1 MKRRKLAD
9 ILNEETILNEGLFVN
24 FLSNVLKV
32 LYSSKTKEIIQKIE
46 PANKELAK
54 RMSSLKNAS
63 EQVDKMLKD
72 PEVQQMLKNYNIDIK
87 SLPRIKN

>member
-1 MKRRKLAD
+1 MKKRKLSD
-9 ILNEETILNEGLFVN
+9 ILNEETLLNEGLFVN
-24 FLSNVLKV
+24 FLSSVLKV
-32 LYSSKTKEIIQKIE
+32 LYSSKTKEIINKIE

-63 EQVDKMLKD
+63 EEVDKMLKD
-72 PEVQQMLKNYNIDIK
+72 PEVQRMLKNYNIDIK